1 MSNLVAASFVL
12 RDRINGYHTIANWL
26 TKSKPK
32 SINSLAQ
39 IFVLSSNGTRASTGK
54 CEHAPR
60 LERPCW
66 LPLVCQ
72 WRMNW
77 LYHLCNPVH
86 NWGIVDRNWLYN
98 LIHSWGHDY
107 RDLCGHL
114 LHILAKQGKVA
125 GRRWP
130 LGSSGAVWWPQLLP
144 AGPTSQ
150 TRQEER
156 RVQFQEKQA
165 QWRVKMAQKEGWF
178 SNRTGT
184 SDDDVGVLGI
194 VWILF
199 WFDHIWVFA
208 LRVPSSSEVPVV
220 LLN

>member
-1 MSNLVAASFVL
+1 MSNLVAATFVL

-26 TKSKPK
+26 AKSKPK

-39 IFVLSSNGTRASTGK
+39 IFVLSFNGTRASTGK

-66 LPLVCQ
+66 LLLVCQ

-77 LYHLCNPVH
+77 LYHLCNLVH
-86 NWGIVDRNWLYN
+86 NWGIVDRNWLYD

-107 RDLCGHL
+107 RDFCGHL
-114 LHILAKQGKVA
+114 LHILAKQGKAA

-130 LGSSGAVWWPQLLP
+130 LGFVWSCLVTSAAT

-178 SNRTGT
+178 SNRAGT
-184 SDDDVGVLGI
+184 SDDDVEVLGI